1 MMAGLTNVVTIE
13 QAARHLLIVSQD
25 QDLTRHIDGSLQK
38 EGYLSTVLNNPQDAL
53 LKAIDQGGVDAILW
67 DGTLDLPQGRRGLF
81 QYMRG
86 DLERL
91 KVPLMVLL
99 DPKIQSHWRL
109 AHKLRADEFLLK
121 TAPEDELLLRLRG
134 LFWRREHRA
143 LLSEASTLPENLKRF
158 VQYVKTDLEA
168 NAEKQGVG
176 TIALIEVVGARALMA
191 EGNGEGCDGMT
202 GALYEFLTANLRRAD
217 RLARYNQSTLVV
229 YMPQRTGELAQRSL
243 DVLQTEFLAKSE
255 RPFCAGLV
263 TYPEDGTTVTELL
276 MWADRAL
283 ADARANGGFS
293 IRDRLKDAL
302 VTSKLQRTIMLVDD
316 DPAIVALLKA
326 SFNALGYQTVA
337 ASNGKKALKLI
348 EQAPPDLVI
357 LDHVMP
363 ELSGFELLEEL
374 RERHGGQLPVPVVML
389 TIMNSGSDVLR
400 GFELGVQD
408 YIAKPFSPREL
419 MVRVERV
426 LKASQPLAWLDL
438 ETQ

>member
-1 MMAGLTNVVTIE
+1 
-13 QAARHLLIVSQD
+13 
-25 QDLTRHIDGSLQK
+25 
-38 EGYLSTVLNNPQDAL
+38 
-53 LKAIDQGGVDAILW
+53 
-67 DGTLDLPQGRRGLF
+67 
-81 QYMRG
+81 
-86 DLERL
+86 
-91 KVPLMVLL
+91 
-99 DPKIQSHWRL
+99 L

-243 DVLQTEFLAKSE
+243 DVLQTEFLVKSE

-263 TYPEDGTTVTELL
+263 TYPEDGATVTELL

-283 ADARANGGFS
+283 VDARANGGFS